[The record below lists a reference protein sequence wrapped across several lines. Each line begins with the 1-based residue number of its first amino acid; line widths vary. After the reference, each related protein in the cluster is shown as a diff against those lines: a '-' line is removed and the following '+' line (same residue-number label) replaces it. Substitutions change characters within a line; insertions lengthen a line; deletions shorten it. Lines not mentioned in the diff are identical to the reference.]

1 MIFCMCNELIN
12 RLPYEFECVITI
24 ILKRLDVVRLT
35 YIRRRCDRSKRY
47 QVTFPLPDDL
57 LMLVHLEV
65 CQVLRLGLLN
75 QLSFV
80 VLEFLLTF
88 SRQVLQSQ
96 LHDVAWEEFGV
107 ILRTSHLGA
116 IFSRSRHPHPQR
128 SRQNVCWL

>member
-1 MIFCMCNELIN
+1 MSYLHWG
-12 RLPYEFECVITI
+12 
-24 ILKRLDVVRLT
+24 
-35 YIRRRCDRSKRY
+35 RCGRSKRY

-65 CQVLRLGLLN
+65 CQVLRLGLLK

-96 LHDVAWEEFGV
+96 LHDVAWGDFGV
-107 ILRTSHLGA
+107 ILRTNHLGA

-128 SRQNVCWL
+128 SHQNVCWL